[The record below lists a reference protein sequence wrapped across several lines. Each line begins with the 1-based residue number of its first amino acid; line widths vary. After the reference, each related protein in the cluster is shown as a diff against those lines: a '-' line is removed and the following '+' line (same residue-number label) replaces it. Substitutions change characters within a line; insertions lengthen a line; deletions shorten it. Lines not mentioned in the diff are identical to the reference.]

1 MNNDIRRNMALFPI
15 GIVMKLT
22 ELSARQIRYY
32 EQHGLISPMRTQG
45 NKRMFSFND
54 VDRLLEIKSLLD
66 KGMNLAGIK
75 KVMQTGSAA
84 DEIRYKKLVST
95 EDSAEAKGAELTD
108 TDVHRLLKL
117 QLISERRP
125 DQVSIIRGELS
136 RFYQ

>member
-1 MNNDIRRNMALFPI
+1 MALFPI

-84 DEIRYKKLVST
+84 DEIRYKKLVSN